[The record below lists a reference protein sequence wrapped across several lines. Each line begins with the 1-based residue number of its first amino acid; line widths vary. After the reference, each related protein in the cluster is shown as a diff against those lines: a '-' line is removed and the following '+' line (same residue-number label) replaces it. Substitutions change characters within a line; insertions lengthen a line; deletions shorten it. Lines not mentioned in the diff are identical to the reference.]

1 MGVFT
6 EIAVRI
12 EFETVE
18 DTDMTY
24 EILHKFEDKIKEH
37 IYKDK
42 PFHVNEPQFEG
53 DGDYIEVNFNSGRE
67 PNARFHVDCLIKLMQ
82 IHKVKVVNF
91 NAEIIQP
98 DTYLCF
104 DGQEDFDEH
113 EINFE

>member
-18 DTDMTY
+18 DNDMTY
-24 EILHKFEDKIKEH
+24 EILNNFEDKIKEH

-53 DGDYIEVNFNSGRE
+53 DDAYIEVHFNSGRE

-82 IHKVKVVNF
+82 IYKIKVNNF

-104 DGQEDFDEH
+104 DGQEDFADYKVDLS
-113 EINFE
+113 